1 MAQIQKLQGIVIKKI
16 DYKENANLITLL
28 TKEGKISLIVRG
40 SKKINSVTRNYTNL
54 FTKMN
59 FNSTNNLK
67 LNTLTE
73 ASILKSYVNINNDLD
88 KMNIGLIILEKINK
102 LTDEISNQELLY
114 DFVSLIF
121 DKLEE
126 TNFPNTLLSLF
137 EVKLLY
143 LLGVSPEFKE
153 CTICSKKQ
161 EEHNVFSAH
170 NGGIICSSHLIN
182 NYDLNENETK
192 ALELLFFI
200 KPDKVDDEF
209 LSLVNEYNSNISNT
223 LDKFYEIHL
232 EFYSKAKKIIK
243 ELQK

>member
-28 TKEGKISLIVRG
+28 TKEGKLSLIVRG

-54 FTKMN
+54 FTKMD
-59 FNSTNNLK
+59 FNSTNNLR

-73 ASILKSYVNINNDLD
+73 ADILKSYVNINNDFD

-114 DFVSLIF
+114 DFVSLILER
-121 DKLEE
+121 LEE
-126 TNFPNTLLSLF
+126 TKYPNTLLSLF
-137 EVKLLY
+137 EVKFLY

-153 CTICSKKQ
+153 CTICSKKSDNY
-161 EEHNVFSAH
+161 NVFSAH
-170 NGGIICSSHLIN
+170 NGGIICNNHQIN
-182 NYDLNENETK
+182 NYDLSGNETK

-200 KPDKVDDEF
+200 KPDKVDEEF
-209 LSLVNEYNSNISNT
+209 LSLVNEYNDSISKT
-223 LDKFYEIHL
+223 IDKFYEIHL

-243 ELQK
+243 E